1 MTATPRPPW
10 IVWLGLAV
18 VLVAAA
24 VLSFD
29 ALRALAVAVGI
40 SPALAWLLPI
50 AVDAGAAV
58 SCAVWLGRR
67 ATADAARFAGR
78 MTWSL
83 LAVTVLGNAI
93 QLGIHA
99 DGASP
104 WRVALAVAVGA
115 IPPAVVGSTVHLVV
129 LLVRGGIRA
138 DEDEAPVVLLEDEV
152 APLGLDWAQPPTPA
166 ATVAATAAP
175 DPVPEAAPA
184 ATTGETEDERRKR
197 EQRDRAKR
205 ARLHRNGDHSTC
217 NPQRCSDARRLQ
229 AVS

>member
-1 MTATPRPPW
+1 MSAPPRLPR
-10 IVWLGLAV
+10 IVWCGLAV
-18 VLVAAA
+18 VLAAAA

-29 ALRALAVAVGI
+29 ALRGLALAVGI
-40 SPALAWLLPI
+40 SANLAWLLPV

-67 ATADAARFAGR
+67 ATADASAFAGR
-78 MTWSL
+78 MTWAL
-83 LAVTVLGNAI
+83 LAVTVLGNAA
-93 QLGIHA
+93 QLGMHA
-99 DGASP
+99 HAVVPP
-104 WRVALAVAVGA
+104 WWVAVLVGA

-138 DEDEAPVVLLEDEV
+138 DEAPVVLLEDEV
-152 APLGLDWAQPPTPA
+152 APLGLDWPQPPTNTPTA
-166 ATVAATAAP
+166 DIAAP
-175 DPVPEAAPA
+175 DPVPA
-184 ATTGETEDERRKR
+184 ATAATAAGETEDERRKR

-217 NPQRCSDARRLQ
+217 NPRYCPDARRLQ